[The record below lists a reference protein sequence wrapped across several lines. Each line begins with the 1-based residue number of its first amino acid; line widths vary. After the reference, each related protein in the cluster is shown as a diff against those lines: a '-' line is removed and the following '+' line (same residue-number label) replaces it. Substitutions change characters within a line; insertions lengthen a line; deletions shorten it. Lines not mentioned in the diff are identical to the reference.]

1 MLRQRTLQ
9 REISAAGIGL
19 HSGKLIW
26 ITIKP
31 SVVNSGVTFRRKDL
45 LPVKD
50 IRVSVAKVVST
61 NLASTIDEDGV
72 TISTVEHLMAALS
85 GLGIDNVLIEV
96 TGPEVPIM
104 DGSASSFVYLLKSAG
119 INEQVESKKFVEITK
134 PITVTEGD
142 KWAKL
147 EPFFGFKLN
156 FVIDFSHPAV
166 NETGQRVSIDFE
178 TTSFYEEIARARTF
192 GFLSDVVAIRG
203 NGLALGGGLDNAIV
217 LDDVKILNKG
227 GLRQSNEFVMHK
239 ALDAIGDLHLLGNP
253 ILGSYSAF
261 KSGHALNNALINK
274 VRNSQQLWQIRS
286 FSSLSKAPLAWSKQW
301 AWN

>member
-9 REISAAGIGL
+9 REVSAAGIGL

-31 SVVNSGVTFRRKDL
+31 SEVNSGVTFRRKDL
-45 LPVKD
+45 SPARD

-72 TISTVEHLMAALS
+72 SISTVEHLMAALS
-85 GLGIDNVLIEV
+85 GLGIDNVLVEV
-96 TGPEVPIM
+96 TGSEIPIM

-119 INEQVESKKFVEITK
+119 IREQVESKKFVEITK
-134 PITVTEGD
+134 PIVVKEGD

-147 EPFFGFKLN
+147 ESFFGFKLN

-166 NETGQRVSIDFE
+166 NETGQKVSIDFE
-178 TTSFYEEIARARTF
+178 TTSFSEEIARARTF
-192 GFLSDVVAIRG
+192 GFLSDVVALRG

-274 VRNSQQLWQIRS
+274 IRKEKNLCQIRS
-286 FSSLSKAPLAWSKQW
+286 FGSLSKAPLAWSKQW

>member
-9 REISAAGIGL
+9 REVTAAGIGL
-19 HSGKLIW
+19 HSGELIW

-31 SVVNSGVTFRRKDL
+31 SEVNTGVTFRRKDL
-45 LPVKD
+45 SPIKD
-50 IRVSVAKVVST
+50 VRVSVAKVVST

-72 TISTVEHLMAALS
+72 SVSTVEHLMAALS
-85 GLGIDNVLIEV
+85 GLGIDNVLVEV
-96 TGPEVPIM
+96 TGSEIPIM

-119 INEQVESKKFVEITK
+119 IKEQVESKKFVEITK
-134 PITVTEGD
+134 PISVREGD

-147 EPFFGFKLN
+147 EPFFGFKLD

-178 TTSFYEEIARARTF
+178 TTSFSEEIARARTF
-192 GFLSDVVAIRG
+192 GFLSDVVALRG
-203 NGLALGGGLDNAIV
+203 KGLALGGGLDNAIV

-253 ILGSYSAF
+253 ILGAYSAF
-261 KSGHALNNALINK
+261 KSGHALNNALINLIRK
-274 VRNSQQLWQIRS
+274 EKDFWQTRS

>member
-1 MLRQRTLQ
+1 
-9 REISAAGIGL
+9 
-19 HSGKLIW
+19 
-26 ITIKP
+26 
-31 SVVNSGVTFRRKDL
+31 
-45 LPVKD
+45 
-50 IRVSVAKVVST
+50 
-61 NLASTIDEDGV
+61 
-72 TISTVEHLMAALS
+72 MAL
-85 GLGIDNVLIEV
+85 
-96 TGPEVPIM
+96 
-104 DGSASSFVYLLKSAG
+104 
-119 INEQVESKKFVEITK
+119 
-134 PITVTEGD
+134 
-142 KWAKL
+142 
-147 EPFFGFKLN
+147 
-156 FVIDFSHPAV
+156 
-166 NETGQRVSIDFE
+166 
-178 TTSFYEEIARARTF
+178 
-192 GFLSDVVAIRG
+192 RG